1 MTNAAQ
7 TTTDALSRVLGR
19 TFGLYVQTHGYH
31 WNVVGPEFR
40 RLHAAFEEQYND
52 LWNALDDI
60 AERIRSLGAHAP
72 GSLAELTGLAG
83 ASPAP
88 AQSAEAMVGALMA
101 GHEALIE
108 ELRRA
113 IASAQQDGDEPTVG
127 LLSDRTAWH
136 QKQLWMMK
144 AARA

>member
-7 TTTDALSRVLGR
+7 TTTEALSRVLGR

-40 RLHAAFEEQYND
+40 RLHATFEEQYND
-52 LWNALDDI
+52 LWSALDDI

-72 GSLAELTGLAG
+72 GSLAELAALAG
-83 ASPAP
+83 PAPEP
-88 AQSAEAMVGALMA
+88 AQSAEAMVGALTS
-101 GHEALIE
+101 GHEALTD

-127 LLSDRTAWH
+127 LLSDRLAWH

-144 AARA
+144 ASHV